1 MSRYAVI
8 DLEMC
13 NVPKELRKGAYRR
26 ASEIIQIGAV
36 LLDENLE
43 IVDEF
48 MTYVFPEYGFVDDFI
63 KNLTGIT
70 QKDVQGA
77 PDLREA
83 LQTFVDWL
91 PEDVTVVSWSMTDA
105 IQIQREAEAKNI
117 TIGGL
122 EEILDN
128 WVDSQKMFAEKMHS
142 TRCYKLSEALV
153 AADIIYEDGAHD
165 GLIDAHNTALLFA
178 KMQRESELVLNTY
191 YKKAITGEESSSGFC
206 LGSLLA
212 GLDLSGLAV
221 A

>member
-1 MSRYAVI
+1 MSRYVVI

-13 NVPKELRKGAYRR
+13 NVPKEYRKGTYRR

-43 IVDEF
+43 IEASF
-48 MTYVFPEYGFVDDFI
+48 MTYVSPEYGFVDDFI

-77 PDLREA
+77 PNLQEA
-83 LQTFVDWL
+83 LQAFVAWL
-91 PEDVTVVSWSMTDA
+91 PVGVTVVSWSMTDA
-105 IQIQREAEAKNI
+105 IQIQRETEAKSI
-117 TIGGL
+117 SIDGL
-122 EEILDN
+122 EEILGN
-128 WVDSQKMFAEKMHS
+128 WVDSQKMFTEKMHS

-165 GLIDAHNTALLFA
+165 GLVDAHNTALLFA
-178 KMQRESELVLNTY
+178 KMLREPELVLNTY

-206 LGSLLA
+206 LGSLFA